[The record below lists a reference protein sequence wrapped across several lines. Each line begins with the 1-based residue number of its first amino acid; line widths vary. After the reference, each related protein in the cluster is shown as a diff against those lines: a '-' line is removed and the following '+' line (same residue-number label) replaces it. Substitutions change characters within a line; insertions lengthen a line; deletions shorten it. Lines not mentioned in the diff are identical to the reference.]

1 MRISKLT
8 GFAFLLS
15 AFAMPY
21 GSALAQAQDAVAD
34 DDELEEIIT
43 TGSRIARKDLTGSGA
58 ITILGAEAIRITGN
72 VSIGDVLQDLTVNS
86 NGINVQA
93 NNGGNGT
100 TRINL
105 RGLGSSRT
113 LVLVNGRRMVG
124 TAGSSSVD
132 LNALPLSVIERVE
145 VLKDGA
151 SAVYGSDAVAGVVN
165 IITRTDFEGIEI
177 NAFTGQAGESDGTIV
192 DFNITLGIAGDRGNM
207 LISAGYYEQ
216 EEIMAGARAFSF
228 FDKSYDWAAND
239 GSFNELGSSA
249 TPQGGIIDWT
259 GDAGN
264 AAWDTLTGPGG
275 ACEGAGFCYND
286 PNTGWRDF
294 ATTGTSDIGTGD
306 FYNYQPVNYLLTP
319 QKRFNIYGAG
329 RFELGNSVS
338 AFVEAQYLS
347 RQSDQLLA
355 PTPIFIISEGITYSA
370 NSVYN
375 PFGRDFIDVRRRML
389 EAGQRNFLQDIDT
402 FRTVVGL
409 QGDLPGD
416 KNWNWEASINYGR
429 TQGIDVNEGR
439 FIRSRVA
446 EAIGPSY
453 FDANGVAQ
461 CGTLLNPGSDGCVP
475 LDLFGG
481 EAGRPIT
488 QEMVD
493 YIAFTGTDS
502 LLQTQRTYSLNF
514 SGDIAE
520 MPAGTVGMA
529 FGLEQRYERG
539 LDQPDPLTATG
550 NTTGNKREP
559 TAGGYDVTEMYVE
572 FLVPVFEGFEASVAV
587 RYSDYSNFGDTTN
600 GKIGLTWDITDTF
613 TLRGTV
619 SEAFRAPTIN
629 GLFGGNA
636 DSFPNT
642 TDPCDTDPTNGGPRT
657 ANEQAACAADGLPD
671 DYTDIR
677 SQLKSV
683 VGGNPNLKPET
694 ADTFTV
700 GMVWQPGFV
709 DGLSVTVDW
718 WDIDLT
724 DAITGIGA
732 SVILDQC
739 YNQPLGERSLCD
751 KITRDP
757 GTNFLSLIDDRTSNV
772 GGTTASGL
780 DVTFGYDHSTSFG
793 DFSYNLDITYLDD
806 FTIEQADGFL
816 LNCVGVY
823 DCGVYVEYKANFNLN
838 WRMDQWGAN
847 YNLRYI
853 DDFIECQSD
862 ACSNLDNSDPADDPV
877 FRKVKANWQNDV
889 QVSYDLDYAK
899 GQGTVT
905 LGIQNLLDQDPSKIF
920 NGFLATSDSSTYD
933 FLGRYIYLSY
943 RHTL

>member
-1 MRISKLT
+1 MRILKLT
-8 GFAFLLS
+8 GLAFLIS
-15 AFAMPY
+15 AFAVPF
-21 GSALAQAQDAVAD
+21 GSVLAQDQGAE
-34 DDELEEIIT
+34 ELEEIIT
-43 TGSRIARKDLTGSGA
+43 TGSRIARKDLTGSA
-58 ITILGAEAIRITGN
+58 AVTVLDAEAIRVTGN

-105 RGLGSSRT
+105 RGLGTTRT

-165 IITRTDFEGIEI
+165 IITRSDFDGIEI
-177 NAFTGQAGESDGTIV
+177 NAFTGQAGEGDGEIV
-192 DFNITLGIAGDRGNM
+192 DINMTLGVSSDRGNM
-207 LISAGYYEQ
+207 LVSLGYYEQ
-216 EEIMAGARAFSF
+216 DPILAGDRDFSR

-239 GSFNELGSSA
+239 GSFAELGSSA
-249 TPQGGIIDWT
+249 TPQGGLIDWT
-259 GDAGN
+259 GAAGN
-264 AAWDTLTGPGG
+264 AAWDALTGVGG

-286 PNTGWRDF
+286 PTVGWRDF
-294 ATTGTSDIGTGD
+294 AATGTSDIGTGD
-306 FYNYQPVNYLLTP
+306 YYNYQPVNYLLTP
-319 QKRFNIYGAG
+319 QKRFNIYGSG
-329 RFELGNSVS
+329 RYELSNSVS
-338 AFVEAQYLS
+338 AFVEAHYLS
-347 RQSDQLLA
+347 RESDQLLA
-355 PTPIFIISEGITYSA
+355 ATPIFIISEGISYSA

-375 PFGRDFIDVRRRML
+375 PFGRDFIDIRRRMI
-389 EAGQRNFLQDIDT
+389 EAGQRNFTQDIDT
-402 FRTVVGL
+402 FRAVGGF

-416 KNWNWEASINYGR
+416 SGWTWEASFNYGR
-429 TQGIDVNEGR
+429 TQGIDINEGR
-439 FIRSRVA
+439 FIRSRVE

-461 CGTLLNPGSDGCVP
+461 CGSLANPGSDGCVP

-481 EAGRPIT
+481 LDGRPIT
-488 QEMVD
+488 QDMVD
-493 YIAFTGTDS
+493 YISFVGTDS
-502 LLQTQRTYSLNF
+502 LLQTQRTFSLNLT
-514 SGDIAE
+514 GDLFE

-529 FGLEQRYERG
+529 FGLEKRYERG
-539 LDQPDPLTATG
+539 LDQPDPLTSSG

-559 TAGGYDVTEMYVE
+559 TSGGYDVAEAYVE
-572 FLVPVFEGFEASVAV
+572 FLVPVFEGFEASLAM

-600 GKIGLTWDITDTF
+600 GKIGLTWDVTDSI

-619 SEAFRAPTIN
+619 SQAFRAPTIN

-642 TDPCDTDPTNGGPRT
+642 TDPCDTSQGART
-657 ANEQAACAADGLPD
+657 ANQQAACAADGLPD
-671 DYTDIR
+671 NYVDIR

-683 VGGNPNLKPET
+683 VGGNPNLLPEE

-700 GMVWQPGFV
+700 GVVWQPEFLDGF
-709 DGLSVTVDW
+709 SVTADW
-718 WDIDLT
+718 WEIDLT
-724 DAITGIGA
+724 DAITGIGVG
-732 SVILDQC
+732 VILDQC
-739 YNQPLGERSLCD
+739 FNQPLANRSLCD
-751 KITRDP
+751 KITRDA
-757 GTNFLSLIDDRTSNV
+757 GTNFLSLIDDRTANV
-772 GGTTASGL
+772 GGTTAGGL
-780 DVTFGYDHSTSFG
+780 DVTFAYDQSTSFG
-793 DFSYNLDITYLDD
+793 EFGYNLDITYLDD
-806 FTIEQADGFL
+806 TTIEQADGFL

-823 DCGVYVEYKANFNLN
+823 DCGVYVETKVNFNLN
-838 WRMDQWGAN
+838 WRMEKWGAN

-853 DDFIECQSD
+853 GDFIECDGD

-877 FRKVKANWQNDV
+877 FRTVEENFQHDV
-889 QVSYDLDYAK
+889 QVSYDLDYDRG

-905 LGIQNLLDQDPSKIF
+905 FGIQNLLDEDPSQVF

-933 FLGRYIYLSY
+933 FLGRYFYLSY
-943 RHTL
+943 RHTM